1 MIFPMMTA
9 MKQTRALTEADRV
22 MKTMD
27 GLRFREKMKAPVKM
41 KEKKGETPMK
51 TKTAMEMMKDRTAAG
66 MMAPEEAGAKA
77 ARIFGMKAMSII
89 MRLNSSRA
97 MRIRLPMKAGS
108 EI

>member
-1 MIFPMMTA
+1 MMTA

-41 KEKKGETPMK
+41 KEKKGETPM
-51 TKTAMEMMKDRTAAG
+51 KTAMEMMKDRTAAG

>member
-9 MKQTRALTEADRV
+9 MKQTRALTEADRG

-27 GLRFREKMKAPVKM
+27 GLRFRERVKAPEEMKAE
-41 KEKKGETPMK
+41 KEETPMK
-51 TKTAMEMMKDRTAAG
+51 TKTEMEMMKDRTAAG
-66 MMAPEEAGAKA
+66 MTAPEETGAKA
-77 ARIFGMKAMSII
+77 ARIFGMKVMSII
-89 MRLNSSRA
+89 MWLNSLMA